1 MSGRSLHAL
10 TKYLCSYWIGAPG
23 VVSDQFLVGVQGGA
37 AEICTLCSVSASS
50 TKEHQHQGATIPALY
65 HLEVKTGAVLL
76 KRWC

>member
-1 MSGRSLHAL
+1 MHSPSTSAAIGLEPQELLVTSSLL
-10 TKYLCSYWIGAPG
+10 VFREEQQKYAHCS
-23 VVSDQFLVGVQGGA
+23 V
-37 AEICTLCSVSASS
+37 LCSVSASS

>member
-37 AEICTLCSVSASS
+37 AEICTLLSGCVQSVPAAPRNTN
-50 TKEHQHQGATIPALY
+50 TKGPLSLHCITW
-65 HLEVKTGAVLL
+65 K
-76 KRWC
+76 